1 MDIFS
6 EGIVLRRGTVTFAPQ
21 HPWPEGTGV
30 QFGVNGIVFGAKSG
44 PYRTAFF
51 EVFPQDPQT
60 FVRGEG
66 DTPAAAED
74 AAWAR
79 WERIVACDGHVMERR
94 GYRNGGGVCANCNLF
109 VSRCFDPISP
119 TDAERAEVVALL
131 GPFEGRSY
139 AELHAARAALDDAGR
154 ERAAAVGYA
163 MSEMLARV
171 ALGEIDAD
179 MVDDTD
185 DLPG

>member
-1 MDIFS
+1 
-6 EGIVLRRGTVTFAPQ
+6 
-21 HPWPEGTGV
+21 
-30 QFGVNGIVFGAKSG
+30 VNGLVVGAASG

-66 DTPAAAED
+66 ATPADAED
-74 AAWAR
+74 AAWAK
-79 WERIVACDGHVMERR
+79 WERIVGCTEHVMERR
-94 GYRNGGGVCANCNLF
+94 GYRNGGGVCASCGLF
-109 VSRCFDPISP
+109 VSRCFEPIPVS
-119 TDAERAEVVALL
+119 DAERAEVVALL

-139 AELHAARAALDDAGR
+139 AELHAARAALDDEGR

-171 ALGEIDAD
+171 ALDELDAD
-179 MVDDTD
+179 MVDGTD